1 MSEQVV
7 LFGSGTVGRFIGRWL
22 TAQGTP
28 PVYFADNDPGKWDT
42 VIEGIT
48 VQSPA
53 ECQRSFP
60 NATWVATVLHTPYP
74 TEIQEQILQMGVKSE
89 PLSTY
94 LSIKRAPLGWD
105 ICHEISKL
113 CADRASREEM
123 WDQWKFRKTGQSSA
137 PFLDVKDVYFPD
149 FIQKL
154 DDEVFVDCGAA
165 DGDTVVEVLKR
176 WPSTV
181 RIISFEPDPQ
191 NFASYQS
198 RKFGDNVM
206 VHRAAI
212 GDHDGDVSFT
222 VTGDQT
228 AHIKT
233 EEARDYKELQS
244 AYVVP
249 LWNLDNYLFG
259 EPPTFI
265 KMDIEGFELEGL
277 WGARNLIQKHSPV
290 LAICAYHTDDHIW
303 QIPLLI
309 HALNP
314 NYKLYLRRYLE
325 QPWEMVW
332 YAVPAER
339 VK

>member
-7 LFGSGTVGRFIGRWL
+7 LFGSGTVGRFISRWL

-42 VIEGIT
+42 NIEGVT
-48 VQSPA
+48 VQSPQ
-53 ECQRSFP
+53 ECMRSFP

-74 TEIQEQILQMGVKSE
+74 AEIQEQIRKMGVKSE
-89 PLSTY
+89 PLTTY
-94 LSIKRAPLGWD
+94 LSTKRAPLDWG
-105 ICHEISKL
+105 ICHEVSKL

-137 PFLDVKDVYFPD
+137 PFLDVKDVYFPG

-154 DDEVFVDCGAA
+154 DDEVFIDCGAA
-165 DGDTVVEVLKR
+165 DGDTVDMFRK
-176 WPSTV
+176 WCNDSYKA
-181 RIISFEPDPQ
+181 IIAIEPDPE
-191 NFASYQS
+191 NFEKMNIRQQGLD
-198 RKFGDNVM
+198 KFYPWRCAVS
-206 VHRAAI
+206 
-212 GDHDGDVSFT
+212 DGDGT
-222 VTGDQT
+222 VAFSAFGDQT
-228 AHIKT
+228 SHIT
-233 EEARDYKELQS
+233 DSTGLS
-244 AYVVP
+244 HVVVKK
-249 LWNLDNYLFG
+249 LDG
-259 EPPTFI
+259 WIPIAPTFI

-277 WGARNLIQKHSPV
+277 WGARETIRKYSPV

>member
-28 PVYFADNDPGKWDT
+28 PVCFADNDESKHGT
-42 VIEGIT
+42 HIEGILVHHPIT
-48 VQSPA
+48 VQA
-53 ECQRSFP
+53 AFP
-60 NATWVATVLHTPYP
+60 DATWVATVLHTPYP
-74 TEIQEQILQMGVKSE
+74 TEIQEQMLQMGVKSE

-105 ICHEISKL
+105 ICHEVSKL

-137 PFLDVKDVYFPD
+137 PFLDVRDVYFPD

-154 DDEVFVDCGAA
+154 DDEVFIDCGAA
-165 DGDTVVEVLKR
+165 DGDTAAEVLKR

-181 RIISFEPDPQ
+181 QIISFEPDTQ
-191 NFASYQS
+191 NHSTYHAIHHEKDGIYL
-198 RKFGDNVM
+198 
-206 VHRAAI
+206 HWAAI
-212 GDHDGDVSFT
+212 SDFDGEMSFT
-222 VTGDQT
+222 CTGDQT
-228 AHIKT
+228 AHLGGVGEKVPI
-233 EEARDYKELQS
+233 YKLDTILQG
-244 AYVVP
+244 YP
-249 LWNLDNYLFG
+249 Y
-259 EPPTFI
+259 PTFI
-265 KMDIEGFELEGL
+265 KMDIEGYELEGL
-277 WGARNLIQKHSPV
+277 WGARETIRKHSPV

-314 NYKLYLRRYLE
+314 SYKLYLRRYLE